1 MTKTISWPTR
11 QEYEAQR
18 RAHAEHLIKHGEG
31 YADEH
36 NPTYTDAESTEI
48 ERMAPVII
56 KTIRRECGRIER
68 PLRREYPEV
77 IWLLNPGVDRYLSGE
92 YDAAEAALT
101 AQARAAYNTLRE
113 LRDIRSELREDA
125 EDPIIG
131 DYRPLCFDR
140 FTSPEI
146 DRLRVIRQDA
156 LNRYHARERER
167 GRNLLAAIESGEE
180 WEDQLLHRAS
190 VDAYF
195 ARGPVVRTL

>member
-1 MTKTISWPTR
+1 MNHTWPTR
-11 QEYEAQR
+11 EEFEAER
-18 RAHAEHLIKHGEG
+18 RAHAEHLIEHGEG

-36 NPTYTDAESTEI
+36 NPTYTAAEADEI

-92 YDAAEAALT
+92 YDTAEAALT
-101 AQARAAYNTLRE
+101 APARSAYNTLWE
-113 LRDIRSELREDA
+113 LRDIRSTLREDA
-125 EDPIIG
+125 ENPIISEYG
-131 DYRPLCFDR
+131 LSFDR

-146 DRLRVIRQDA
+146 DRLRIIRQDA
-156 LNRYHARERER
+156 LDRYHDRERQR
-167 GRNLLAAIESGEE
+167 GHNLLAAIESGQE
-180 WEDQLLHRAS
+180 WEDQLKHRAS

-195 ARGPVVRTL
+195 ARGPVVRHL

>member
-1 MTKTISWPTR
+1 MKTISWPTR
-11 QEYEAQR
+11 EEYEAER
-18 RAHAEHLIKHGEG
+18 RALAERLIEHGEG

-36 NPTYTDAESTEI
+36 NPTYTRAESAEI

-56 KTIRRECGRIER
+56 KTVRRECGRIER

-101 AQARAAYNTLRE
+101 APARAALSTLRE
-113 LRDIRSELREDA
+113 LRDIRSELRRDA
-125 EDPIIG
+125 EDPIISEYG
-131 DYRPLCFDR
+131 PGFDR
-140 FTSPEI
+140 FDSPEI

-156 LNRYHARERER
+156 LDRFHDRQRQR
-167 GRNLLAAIESGEE
+167 GHNLLAAIESGEA
-180 WEDQLLHRAS
+180 WRDQLEHRAS

-195 ARGPVVRTL
+195 ANGPVVRHL